1 MFRGQAGH
9 VIRVNPMRVRFLRDA
24 PAKSGPIVYWMSR
37 DQRVQDNWAL
47 LFAQE
52 MALKNQEPL
61 AVIFCL
67 VPSFL
72 NATLRH
78 YSFMLTGLREM
89 EDRLKQ
95 KNMPF
100 FLLSGSPE
108 DQVPAFAV
116 RYSVGAIV
124 TDFDPLRIKSAWK
137 KSVARKIDVP
147 LYEVDAHNI
156 VPCWLASPKQEFA
169 ARTFRPKIQRL
180 LGDFLDKFPK
190 LQRHP
195 FSWVRKN
202 STADWDRL
210 RGSLHVDTAVSE
222 VTWIKAGE
230 RAARRALRDFTDKK
244 LAVYSET
251 RNDPTLDGQSNLSPY
266 LHFGQLS
273 AQRVA
278 LEVQGS
284 AAGGESRESYLEE
297 LIVRRELSDNFCF
310 YNGKYDALEG
320 FPAWAQ
326 RTLNEHS
333 GDEREHEYEL
343 EKLEN
348 AETHDDLWNAAQMEM
363 VQNGKMHGYLRMY
376 WAKKILEWSGSPE
389 EGLQMAIYLN
399 DRYELDG
406 RDPNGYVGCA
416 WSIGGVHDR
425 AWFERPIFGKVR
437 YMSYNGCK
445 SKFNV
450 DRYIEK
456 VKNL

>member
-1 MFRGQAGH
+1 MFGGQAGH

-52 MALKNQEPL
+52 MALKNQKPL

-78 YSFMLTGLREM
+78 YSFMLTGLREI
-89 EDRLKQ
+89 EDSLKQ

-137 KSVARKIDVP
+137 KAVARKIDVP

-202 STADWDRL
+202 STTDWDRL